1 MVKAEALLEAL
12 RELENQD
19 VIRKVPRAEEGRG
32 FYSHVFIVKKPS
44 GKFRLILN
52 LKPLNAS
59 VTYKRFRMESI
70 FSVKALLPHNC
81 FMVSLDLRDAY
92 LHIPIAEASQKF
104 LRLAIDLGG
113 ETIHFQFQALPFG
126 LSSAPRI
133 FTKVLAEAMAFL
145 RLQGV
150 CVIAYLDDLLLFAA
164 SPAQLVKDLNLTK
177 RVLTDLGWLLNLEKS
192 SLIPS
197 QQISYLGFLLDSTL
211 LRVFLPK
218 EKVQKLD
225 SAVASLQNNQL
236 VSIRVLMSVLGLL
249 TSTLPAVQW
258 AGLHFRPLQTFILG
272 VWDHSQEALDT
283 LVHIPLQVKRS
294 LWWWR
299 KVTNLSQGRLW
310 LIPVSRVVTTDASG
324 KGWGAHLGSLLA
336 QGTWE
341 DDELT
346 RSSNWKELRAVGLA
360 LRFFKKELQGHH
372 IQVRSDNSSVV
383 AYLNKQGGTRSGTL
397 LSLATEILSWAE
409 TYTLSLSAVFL
420 RGEKNVV
427 ADFLSRKKLREGD
440 WVLNQEVFNLIVKRW
455 GVSGGGP
462 VRVQRQCK
470 NPLFFL
476 PKKGRGSSRGG
487 CLEPGLAFRNLLC
500 LPTSS
505 VASSSEEVSD
515 GKHISDSGGST
526 LAKESMVLSTKTVGD
541 RTSPALAPS
550 GRSPLSGASPMPTG
564 TPVEVSGLATEE
576 GLLKSKGFSEKL
588 VSTLL
593 VSRKKETRQIY
604 ERVWLR
610 FNKWCAESSFSVRS
624 SSAVLEFLQRGADK
638 GLSISTLR
646 GQVSALIVFLED
658 HLATNPW
665 VVRFFRALSRQRP
678 VQGLSFPRWDLSLVL
693 QSLTGPPFE
702 PLKECFLR
710 ELTLKT
716 VFLVA
721 VTTARRVSEMEALS
735 VRAPFCVIFPDRIV
749 LKTDPAFLPKVASS
763 FHRSQEIVL
772 PSFCPNPSGE
782 KELRFHYLD
791 VRRCI
796 LHYLELTKAFRRSD
810 SLFVLF
816 SGARKGCKASRRTIA
831 RWLRVAIEQAYSA
844 AGKEIPVGIKAHS
857 TRAMA
862 ASQAERAGATPEQ
875 ICKAATWS
883 SYSTFVKH
891 YRVDL
896 VSAGEQTFGRKVLQA
911 VVPP

>member
-1 MVKAEALLEAL
+1 MCNCL
-12 RELENQD
+12 
-19 VIRKVPRAEEGRG
+19 PGR
-32 FYSHVFIVKKPS
+32 P
-44 GKFRLILN
+44 
-52 LKPLNAS
+52 AS
-59 VTYKRFRMESI
+59 VCSI
-70 FSVKALLPHNC
+70 PSSVGQGSQSNQKGPYRPGVASELGKIQPDPLTTDLLSRFSVGLNTVESFSAKRKGTKTGQC
-81 FMVSLDLRDAY
+81 
-92 LHIPIAEASQKF
+92 
-104 LRLAIDLGG
+104 G
-113 ETIHFQFQALPFG
+113 G
-126 LSSAPRI
+126 LSSKQPAGFHKGSDVSTRSPYIHPSSSTVGRATLSSPTNLHPRGVGPQSGGPRHPGTYSPPGKKI
-133 FTKVLAEAMAFL
+133 PLVVEESDKSVAGSSVAHPGFSGSNHRCKWK
-145 RLQGV
+145 RLGGTSGFPSSPGHLGRRRVDSIVQLERIEGSGTSPQ
-150 CVIAYLDDLLLFAA
+150 ILQKGA
-164 SPAQLVKDLNLTK
+164 SGSPHSGEVGQFVRSGLSEQTGWHQK
-177 RVLTDLGWLLNLEKS
+177 RNPV
-192 SLIPS
+192 
-197 QQISYLGFLLDSTL
+197 
-211 LRVFLPK
+211 VFSNR
-218 EKVQKLD
+218 D
-225 SAVASLQNNQL
+225 
-236 VSIRVLMSVLGLL
+236 SVLGRD
-249 TSTLPAVQW
+249 
-258 AGLHFRPLQTFILG
+258 LHPF
-272 VWDHSQEALDT
+272 ALSRF
-283 LVHIPLQVKRS
+283 PEGREKRS
-294 LWWWR
+294 SR
-299 KVTNLSQGRLW
+299 FSQPKEAEGGRL
-310 LIPVSRVVTTDASG
+310 
-324 KGWGAHLGSLLA
+324 GSQPGGL
-336 QGTWE
+336 Q
-341 DDELT
+341 
-346 RSSNWKELRAVGLA
+346 SHSKE
-360 LRFFKKELQGHH
+360 
-372 IQVRSDNSSVV
+372 I
-383 AYLNKQGGTRSGTL
+383 
-397 LSLATEILSWAE
+397 
-409 TYTLSLSAVFL
+409 
-420 RGEKNVV
+420 
-427 ADFLSRKKLREGD
+427 
-440 WVLNQEVFNLIVKRW
+440 

-505 VASSSEEVSD
+505 VVASSSEEVSD

-541 RTSPALAPS
+541 RTSPALATS

-576 GLLKSKGFSEKL
+576 GLLRSKGFSEKL

-593 VSRKKETRQIY
+593 DSRKKETRQIY

-646 GQVSALIVFLED
+646 GQVSALSVFLED

-735 VRAPFCVIFPDRIV
+735 VRAPFCVILPDRIV